1 MGILEKE
8 NNRDTLA
15 MSLVVLKKLFYGI
28 VWTPLIMGVF
38 EGFICSVKTGQ
49 KNTKRKNKL
58 MYTVN

>member
-1 MGILEKE
+1 
-8 NNRDTLA
+8 

-38 EGFICSVKTGQ
+38 EGFISSVKTGQ
-49 KNTKRKNKL
+49 KNTKRKNEL